1 VIEGHMA
8 SLSELLGAKLLG
20 KNGEVATDTAMKDKK
35 AIALYFSAHWC
46 PPCRGFTP
54 KFAEWYT
61 KDLQKKGL
69 EVVFV
74 SGDQDEKQFKEY
86 YSEQPWLSLPFDD
99 KETNAKLNK
108 KYKVQGIP
116 SVVILG
122 PTGEL
127 ITKDGRAAVSQDPTG
142 EEMPWKPKTLE
153 EIFSDA
159 KLVGAG
165 GIEKQGKDLKG
176 TVFGLYFSAHW
187 CPPCRGFTP
196 QLAEWYQ
203 TSLKAKGF
211 EIVFVSSDKDEGQF
225 KEYFAEQPWLA
236 LDFTDRK
243 RKEQLSNAMNV
254 EGIPS
259 FVIVDKDGSVITKD
273 GRAAVTGDPTGA
285 EFPWYPKPVSN
296 LKSGPGSINET
307 PTVVAF
313 CETADAATKTAIE
326 KSMEPIAEKYLAEAK
341 AAGEETP
348 EVGFMIVTEKDGM
361 AERVRTM
368 LNLQK
373 CEDKPSPSKLMLVD
387 IPDDGGYYEGP
398 EGEITEPIVRKLVD
412 DYLAK
417 KLERKQLE

>member
-1 VIEGHMA
+1 MA

-203 TSLKAKGF
+203 KSLKAKGF

-373 CEDKPSPSKLMLVD
+373 CDDKPSPSKLMLVD

>member
-273 GRAAVTGDPTGA
+273 GRAAVTEDPTGA

-373 CEDKPSPSKLMLVD
+373 CDDKPSPSKLMLVD

>member
-1 VIEGHMA
+1 
-8 SLSELLGAKLLG
+8 
-20 KNGEVATDTAMKDKK
+20 
-35 AIALYFSAHWC
+35 
-46 PPCRGFTP
+46 
-54 KFAEWYT
+54 
-61 KDLQKKGL
+61 
-69 EVVFV
+69 VFV

-373 CEDKPSPSKLMLVD
+373 CDDKPSPSKLMLVD
-387 IPDDGGYYEGP
+387 IPDEGGYYEGP

>member
-1 VIEGHMA
+1 MA

-373 CEDKPSPSKLMLVD
+373 CDDKPSPSKLMLVD

>member
-1 VIEGHMA
+1 
-8 SLSELLGAKLLG
+8 
-20 KNGEVATDTAMKDKK
+20 
-35 AIALYFSAHWC
+35 
-46 PPCRGFTP
+46 
-54 KFAEWYT
+54 
-61 KDLQKKGL
+61 
-69 EVVFV
+69 
-74 SGDQDEKQFKEY
+74 
-86 YSEQPWLSLPFDD
+86 
-99 KETNAKLNK
+99 
-108 KYKVQGIP
+108 
-116 SVVILG
+116 
-122 PTGEL
+122 
-127 ITKDGRAAVSQDPTG
+127 
-142 EEMPWKPKTLE
+142 
-153 EIFSDA
+153 
-159 KLVGAG
+159 
-165 GIEKQGKDLKG
+165 
-176 TVFGLYFSAHW
+176 
-187 CPPCRGFTP
+187 
-196 QLAEWYQ
+196 
-203 TSLKAKGF
+203 
-211 EIVFVSSDKDEGQF
+211 VSSDKDEGQF

-273 GRAAVTGDPTGA
+273 GRAAVIGDPTGA

-373 CEDKPSPSKLMLVD
+373 CDDKPSPSKLMLVD

>member
-1 VIEGHMA
+1 MA

-74 SGDQDEKQFKEY
+74 SSDKDEKQFKEY

-159 KLVGAG
+159 KLVGSG

-196 QLAEWYQ
+196 KLAEWYQ
-203 TSLKAKGF
+203 TSLRAKGF

-243 RKEQLSNAMNV
+243 RKEQLSKAMNV

-273 GRAAVTGDPTGA
+273 GRAAVTEDPTGG

-296 LKSGPGSINET
+296 LKSGPGSMNET

-326 KSMEPIAEKYLAEAK
+326 KSMEPIAGKYLAEAK

-373 CEDKPSPSKLMLVD
+373 CGDKPSPSKLMLVD

>member
-203 TSLKAKGF
+203 KSLKAKGF

-373 CEDKPSPSKLMLVD
+373 CDDKPSPSKLMLVD

>member
-373 CEDKPSPSKLMLVD
+373 CDDKPSPSKLMLVD